1 MLALVLCAVPRPFG
15 GEGSVHT
22 TSTGARGEKVLSV
35 YVKRRTM
42 RERLYRAFVL
52 LVNRIVII
60 ITEQTRDACHS
71 NRGVPKEQ
79 SSLK

>member
-1 MLALVLCAVPRPFG
+1 MHHR
-15 GEGSVHT
+15 T
-22 TSTGARGEKVLSV
+22 EKVLSV
-35 YVKRRTM
+35 YVKRQTI

-60 ITEQTRDACHS
+60 ITEQTRDACHQ
-71 NRGVPKEQ
+71 NRVVPKEQ

>member
-1 MLALVLCAVPRPFG
+1 MTVQL
-15 GEGSVHT
+15 GS
-22 TSTGARGEKVLSV
+22 EKVLSV

-60 ITEQTRDACHS
+60 IIEQTRAACHS